1 MARSAADKV
10 SGTEDLESLDTY
22 IQNTLSAL
30 YPPFEA
36 TAATVLWQLF
46 SVAERLHGGD
56 GLRCLTEFLIPAKRA
71 LQHLQQEACARYT
84 GLIFVH
90 EGWPLCVREKVV
102 VQLASLRGVR
112 LRPGDFYLQVT
123 SGRKQSARL
132 VLKCLSQLGRG
143 SEEVT
148 VPEAMYSCVFTGE
161 FLEWLNGERTSVPL
175 QNCLL
180 TSGSAVFRTP
190 WSSVTDP
197 IFVPTFRTALPHCS
211 CPGPEWPPPQS
222 TSTALA
228 PVSVVAN
235 THPREATPSS
245 STAALPHCQRHPGGD
260 QPSFQPS
267 PGRAGWEGPR
277 SPFGSSNGGLVGV
290 GPSELGPREGPRRS
304 LDATDKRDS
313 PQSLTVGEDMGSP
326 SSRRQLPRD
335 PASVE
340 SKRWFRTSYMEA
352 LRNPMPLGSS
362 SEESL
367 GDEACS
373 SQTMGARTTASP
385 APKETPSPWGDSMGI
400 PSQEKCPGATR
411 TTLPRRSRSWDR
423 SLRSRRGDTRR
434 SSHHSVA
441 CRLGGHSGGQAE
453 GTRSARSG
461 RSPHTGAQSP
471 ASVSEE
477 TACVFTMSLTRKRS
491 RVLVSVG
498 RSARR
503 AGTVRGHAGS
513 VSPDRAAARDAWSD
527 GAQGLAGADA
537 DSSPYRGPDPGGA
550 AGVPEPLCPEGG
562 GQPPT
567 TGDVSSQMP
576 RQVLE
581 VSRELLQSGLL
592 TLPGTRDHQGRAVV
606 QVCTRGRLWSSK
618 HVSSAELT
626 RLLLYF
632 HGIPRK
638 EVRELGLV
646 VVVDAR
652 EGPAAPALFQA
663 LAGLQSTSP
672 PIIHSIVLLVNKESE
687 FRPDKD
693 GTTQCEVVGSLKALH
708 KLVDSSQLT
717 ADLDGSFPYSHSAW
731 ICFRRKLEPFT
742 TNCKDA
748 IVFLQNSVLSLNTP
762 RTLSTAQ
769 EVTDLIGK
777 HKAMMKCV
785 LEDALLVALRLEG
798 GAVLAR
804 LRTEQLGTS
813 QDCRD
818 AVEAASKLYNQVDE
832 EAHRLVLASNRC
844 LQELERLQGVKA
856 LQERQGQV
864 DEWRQWSHERLEL
877 RGPEPGME
885 CVQSCPQEAA
895 ELTMQSF
902 PEASTAAVAL
912 GGPRVMRQQHP
923 LELQTQLCFQ
933 EALSGVGPDPGTPP
947 LDQRALE
954 PELAPEAE
962 RRHRELSRAPP
973 PDPDSR
979 TGQQAQLLSGVPR
992 RAPPCRQET
1001 EPLAPAMPSPQDST
1015 PCSSEPI
1022 QTPTTHPRKQPL
1034 KKMMRKTRSFEMAQ
1048 LDSGPRYGPWPGHT
1062 GVFIGGLEVTSTVAS
1077 EKKPP
1082 PRPHAES
1089 PLVTR
1094 NWSLSSPSRTH
1105 PSEEDGRRRAGS
1117 SRRQHIMA
1125 EMVSTEREYVRSLGY
1140 VIDNYFP
1147 EMERTDL
1154 PQALRGKR
1162 SVVFGN
1168 LEKLYDFHGQR
1179 FLTELERCQPC
1190 PLAAGRG
1197 FLRHEEEFS
1206 MYALYSKNKPQS
1218 DALLC
1223 SHGNAFFK
1231 DKQQQLGDKMDLA
1244 SYLLKPVQRM
1254 GKYLLLLQDLVREA
1268 GGCPAGEQELREL
1281 QAAADMV
1288 RFQLR
1293 HGNDLLAM
1301 DAVRG
1306 CDVSL
1311 KEQGP
1316 LRCQDEFI
1324 VCCGRRKHLRHVF
1337 LFEDLILFSK
1347 TRKVEGGY
1355 DTYTYK
1361 QSFKMAEIGMTENI
1375 GDSGLRFEI
1384 WFRRRRK
1391 SQDTYILQA
1400 SSAEVKSAWTHVMGQ
1415 ILWRQALR
1423 NRELRMQE
1431 MVSLGIGDKP
1441 FMDIQPSHAAISD
1454 RAVKK
1459 GAELRTR
1466 ASVVVPLCDHAAPFK
1481 RPHSTISDSSTSSSG
1496 SQSSLALGPLSPKS
1510 SASPALLSSTHC
1522 PWPTDLHACFQEEE
1536 ELEQEP
1542 GSLPSLLTEGTSSGD
1557 NGLGLP
1563 KLFSEEGPRRGAQVP
1578 TLSQHTTMS
1587 AGESPDTALHVHTDV
1602 SSPTEGW
1609 GDQGKGPPK
1618 RKPLVSLG

>member
-1 MARSAADKV
+1 MTAQVRAPARWVRLREVGQRRRHHGSQRGRQSLRDRGFPSEEDLNRHSLLSVKAH
-10 SGTEDLESLDTY
+10 SGSEALNSSTRFPFLAESCLHWPCWASDTQGLESLDTY

-56 GLRCLTEFLIPAKRA
+56 GLRCLTDFLIPAKRA

-102 VQLASLRGVR
+102 VQLASLHGVR

-123 SGRKQSARL
+123 SGRKRSARL

-148 VPEAMYSCVFTGE
+148 VPEAMYGCVFTGE

-197 IFVPTFRTALPHCS
+197 IFVPTFGTVPPPCS

-222 TSTALA
+222 PSTALA
-228 PVSVVAN
+228 PASAVAN
-235 THPREATPSS
+235 TRPREATPPS
-245 STAALPHCQRHPGGD
+245 STAALPHCQRHPGSN
-260 QPSFQPS
+260 QPSLQHS
-267 PGRAGWEGPR
+267 PGRAGCEGPR
-277 SPFGSSNGGLVGV
+277 SPCGSSNGGLVGV
-290 GPSELGPREGPRRS
+290 GPSELGPREGPSRS
-304 LDATDKRDS
+304 LDATDKRDN
-313 PQSLTVGEDMGSP
+313 PQSLTVCEDMGSP
-326 SSRRQLPRD
+326 SSRRRLPRD

-367 GDEACS
+367 GDEACG
-373 SQTMGARTTASP
+373 SQTTRARTAAGP
-385 APKETPSPWGDSMGI
+385 APKETPSPWGDSTGI
-400 PSQEKCPGATR
+400 PSQEKRPGATR
-411 TTLPRRSRSWDR
+411 STLPRRSRSWDR
-423 SLRSRRGDTRR
+423 ALRSRRGDARR
-434 SSHHSVA
+434 ASHHSVGSG
-441 CRLGGHSGGQAE
+441 LGELPGGQAE
-453 GTRSARSG
+453 ETRGARSS
-461 RSPHTGAQSP
+461 RSPRSGAQSP
-471 ASVSEE
+471 
-477 TACVFTMSLTRKRS
+477 
-491 RVLVSVG
+491 
-498 RSARR
+498 
-503 AGTVRGHAGS
+503 
-513 VSPDRAAARDAWSD
+513 
-527 GAQGLAGADA
+527 GLAGADA
-537 DSSPYRGPDPGGA
+537 DSSPFRRPDPGWIPD
-550 AGVPEPLCPEGG
+550 VPEPLCPEGG
-562 GQPPT
+562 GRPPS
-567 TGDVSSQMP
+567 TGDVPSQMP
-576 RQVLE
+576 RPVLE
-581 VSRELLQSGLL
+581 VSQELLQSGLL
-592 TLPGTRDHQGRAVV
+592 ALPGTRDHQGRAVV
-606 QVCTRGRLWSSK
+606 QVCTRGPLWSSR
-618 HVSSAELT
+618 HASSAELT

-663 LAGLQSTSP
+663 LAALQNTPP
-672 PIIHSIVLLVNKESE
+672 PIIHTIVLLVNKESG

-693 GTTQCEVVGSLKALH
+693 GTVQCEVVGSLKALH

-742 TNCKDA
+742 TNCEDA

-818 AVEAASKLYNQVDE
+818 AIEAASRLYNQVDE
-832 EAHRLVLASNRC
+832 EVHRLVLASNRC
-844 LQELERLQGVKA
+844 LQELERLQGVRA

-864 DEWRQWSHERLEL
+864 DGWRQRSRECLEL

-895 ELTMQSF
+895 ELTVQSF
-902 PEASTAAVAL
+902 PEASTAMVAL
-912 GGPRVMRQQHP
+912 GGPRVLRQQHP
-923 LELQTQLCFQ
+923 LELQTQPRFQ

-954 PELAPEAE
+954 PELAPGAE
-962 RRHRELSRAPP
+962 RRHRELSWAPP
-973 PDPDSR
+973 TDPEGR
-979 TGQQAQLLSGVPR
+979 TGKQAQLLPGLPR

-1001 EPLAPAMPSPQDST
+1001 EPLAPAVPSPQDST
-1015 PCSSEPI
+1015 PCSSERI

-1034 KKMMRKTRSFEMAQ
+1034 KKMMRKTRSFEIAQ
-1048 LDSGPRYGPWPGHT
+1048 LDSGPRDAPWPGHT
-1062 GVFIGGLEVTSTVAS
+1062 GVFIRGLEVTSTVAS
-1077 EKKPP
+1077 EKPP

-1094 NWSLSSPSRTH
+1094 NQSLSSPSRT
-1105 PSEEDGRRRAGS
+1105 PRSEEDGRRRAGS
-1117 SRRQHIMA
+1117 SRRQHILA

-1179 FLTELERCQPC
+1179 FLAELEHCQPC

-1197 FLRHEEEFS
+1197 FLKHEEEFGL
-1206 MYALYSKNKPQS
+1206 YALYSKNKPQS

-1306 CDVSL
+1306 CDAAGIEAQSPVWGEDRAPPQEATLVHPRSSRAVSFGSDGGSLHGHHWGRHQPLAVSL

-1316 LRCQDEFI
+1316 LRRQDEFI
-1324 VCCGRRKHLRHVF
+1324 VCCGRRTHLRHVF

-1347 TRKVEGGY
+1347 TRKAEGGY

-1361 QSFKMAEIGMTENI
+1361 QSFKTAEIGLTENV

-1400 SSAEVKSAWTHVMGQ
+1400 SSAEVKSAWTHVIGQ

-1423 NRELRMQE
+1423 NRGHSRGVVIICSGQLR
-1431 MVSLGIGDKP
+1431 P
-1441 FMDIQPSHAAISD
+1441 TA
-1454 RAVKK
+1454 
-1459 GAELRTR
+1459 
-1466 ASVVVPLCDHAAPFK
+1466 LC
-1481 RPHSTISDSSTSSSG
+1481 
-1496 SQSSLALGPLSPKS
+1496 
-1510 SASPALLSSTHC
+1510 
-1522 PWPTDLHACFQEEE
+1522 
-1536 ELEQEP
+1536 
-1542 GSLPSLLTEGTSSGD
+1542 
-1557 NGLGLP
+1557 
-1563 KLFSEEGPRRGAQVP
+1563 P
-1578 TLSQHTTMS
+1578 TLQQSVLPLWT
-1587 AGESPDTALHVHTDV
+1587 
-1602 SSPTEGW
+1602 W
-1609 GDQGKGPPK
+1609 G
-1618 RKPLVSLG
+1618 

>member
-56 GLRCLTEFLIPAKRA
+56 GLRCLTDFLIPAKRA
-71 LQHLQQEACARYT
+71 LQHLQQEACARYA
-84 GLIFVH
+84 GLIFRH
-90 EGWPLCVREKVV
+90 EGWPLCIREKVV

-123 SGRKQSARL
+123 SGRKRSARL

-148 VPEAMYSCVFTGE
+148 VPEAMYGCVFTGE

-197 IFVPTFRTALPHCS
+197 VFVPTFRTVLPHCS
-211 CPGPEWPPPQS
+211 CPGPEWSPPRSAP
-222 TSTALA
+222 TALA
-228 PVSVVAN
+228 PASAVAN
-235 THPREATPSS
+235 TRPREATPSR
-245 STAALPHCQRHPGGD
+245 STAALPRCQRHPGSD
-260 QPSFQPS
+260 QPSLQPS

-277 SPFGSSNGGLVGV
+277 SPSGSSNGGLVGV
-290 GPSELGPREGPRRS
+290 GPSELGPREGPSGS

-313 PQSLTVGEDMGSP
+313 PQALTVCEDVGSP

-335 PASVE
+335 PASME
-340 SKRWFRTSYMEA
+340 SRRWFRTSYMEA

-373 SQTMGARTTASP
+373 SQAMGARTAASP
-385 APKETPSPWGDSMGI
+385 APKETLSPWGDSTGI
-400 PSQEKCPGATR
+400 PSREKGPGATR
-411 TTLPRRSRSWDR
+411 STLPRRSRSWDR
-423 SLRSRRGDTRR
+423 SLGSQRGNTRR
-434 SSHHSVA
+434 ASHHSVGS
-441 CRLGGHSGGQAE
+441 RLGGLSGGQGE
-453 GTRSARSG
+453 GTRSARSSC
-461 RSPHTGAQSP
+461 SPRTGAQSP
-471 ASVSEE
+471 G
-477 TACVFTMSLTRKRS
+477 LT
-491 RVLVSVG
+491 
-498 RSARR
+498 
-503 AGTVRGHAGS
+503 
-513 VSPDRAAARDAWSD
+513 
-527 GAQGLAGADA
+527 GADA
-537 DSSPYRGPDPGGA
+537 ASSPFRGPNPGWIPDM
-550 AGVPEPLCPEGG
+550 PEPLCPEGG
-562 GQPPT
+562 GQPPS
-567 TGDVSSQMP
+567 TGDVPSQMP
-576 RQVLE
+576 RQGLE
-581 VSRELLQSGLL
+581 VSRELLQSGVLA
-592 TLPGTRDHQGRAVV
+592 LPGTRDHQGRAVV
-606 QVCTRGRLWSSK
+606 QVCTRGPLWSSR
-618 HVSSAELT
+618 HTSSAELT
-626 RLLLYF
+626 CLLLYF

-652 EGPAAPALFQA
+652 KGPAAPALFQA
-663 LAGLQSTSP
+663 LAALQNTSP
-672 PIIHSIVLLVNKESE
+672 PIIHSVVLLVNKESG
-687 FRPDKD
+687 FRPDEH
-693 GTTQCEVVGSLKALH
+693 GTIQCEVVGSLKALH

-742 TNCKDA
+742 TNCEDA
-748 IVFLQNSVLSLNTP
+748 IVFLQNSVLSLNAP
-762 RTLSTAQ
+762 RTLNTAQ
-769 EVTDLIGK
+769 EVTGLIGK

-818 AVEAASKLYNQVDE
+818 AIEAASRLYNQVHE
-832 EAHRLVLASNRC
+832 EVHRLVLASNRR
-844 LQELERLQGVKA
+844 LRELERLQGVRA
-856 LQERQGQV
+856 LQEREGRV
-864 DEWRQWSHERLEL
+864 DGWIQRSRERLEL
-877 RGPEPGME
+877 RGPEPGTE
-885 CVQSCPQEAA
+885 CAQSCPQEAA
-895 ELTMQSF
+895 EPTAQSF
-902 PEASTAAVAL
+902 PKAGTAAVAL
-912 GGPRVMRQQHP
+912 GGPRVLRQQHP
-923 LELQTQLCFQ
+923 LELQSPQTQLRFQ
-933 EALSGVGPDPGTPP
+933 EALSGVSPDPGTPP

-954 PELAPEAE
+954 PELALGAE
-962 RRHRELSRAPP
+962 RRPWAPP
-973 PDPDSR
+973 TDPEGH
-979 TGQQAQLLSGVPR
+979 TGDQAQLLPGLSG
-992 RAPPCRQET
+992 RARPCRKET
-1001 EPLAPAMPSPQDST
+1001 EPLAPVVPSPQDST
-1015 PCSSEPI
+1015 PCYSEPI

-1034 KKMMRKTRSFEMAQ
+1034 KKMMRKTQSFEIAQ
-1048 LDSGPRYGPWPGHT
+1048 LDGGPRDAPWPGHT
-1062 GVFIGGLEVTSTVAS
+1062 GVFIRGLEVTSTVAS

-1094 NWSLSSPSRTH
+1094 NRSLSSPPRTPH
-1105 PSEEDGRRRAGS
+1105 SEDDGRRRTGS

-1179 FLTELERCQPC
+1179 FLAELERCQPC

-1197 FLRHEEEFS
+1197 FLRHEEEFGL
-1206 MYALYSKNKPQS
+1206 YALYSKNKPQS

-1231 DKQQQLGDKMDLA
+1231 DKQQQLGDRMDLA
-1244 SYLLKPVQRM
+1244 SYLLKPVQRL
-1254 GKYLLLLQDLVREA
+1254 GKYLLLLRDLVREA
-1268 GGCPAGEQELREL
+1268 GGCPAEEQALREL

-1288 RFQLR
+1288 RLQLR
-1293 HGNDLLAM
+1293 HGNDLLAV

-1347 TRKVEGGY
+1347 TRKGEGGY

-1361 QSFKMAEIGMTENI
+1361 QSFKTAEIGMTENV

-1384 WFRRRRK
+1384 WFRRRQK

-1400 SSAEVKSAWTHVMGQ
+1400 SSAEVKSAWTHVIGQ

-1431 MVSLGIGDKP
+1431 MVSMGIGNKP
-1441 FMDIQPSHAAISD
+1441 FMDLQPSDAAISD

-1466 ASVVVPLCDHAAPFK
+1466 ASVVVPPCDHAAPFK
-1481 RPHSTISDSSTSSSG
+1481 RPHSTTSDSSTSSSG
-1496 SQSSLALGPLSPKS
+1496 SQSPSALGPLSPQA
-1510 SASPALLSSTHC
+1510 SANPALLSSTHG
-1522 PWPTDLHACFQEEE
+1522 PWPADLRACFQEEE

-1542 GSLPSLLTEGTSSGD
+1542 GSPPSPLTEGTSSGD
-1557 NGLGLP
+1557 SGLGLP
-1563 KLFSEEGPRRGAQVP
+1563 ELFSEEGPRRGAQVP
-1578 TLSQHTTMS
+1578 TLSQHTT
-1587 AGESPDTALHVHTDV
+1587 TL
-1602 SSPTEGW
+1602 
-1609 GDQGKGPPK
+1609 
-1618 RKPLVSLG
+1618 